1 LERDF
6 FELLLLKQIRFH
18 RIWLMMMSKKSS
30 IEREGN
36 QSGLQRSAAPKI
48 GIHGEEPENSGP
60 GHTKDKGAAGG

>member
-1 LERDF
+1 
-6 FELLLLKQIRFH
+6 
-18 RIWLMMMSKKSS
+18 MMMSKKSS